1 LKVKSAIVFGLVFLG
16 AMSVQA
22 APFGE
27 IRSARSLPIHGV
39 KMIESDKG
47 VFFISENGRFA
58 WKGPI
63 YDMWNAKPV
72 ATIEDAETVVN
83 HIDVKKIGVKP
94 NDLATLS
101 FGEGQQEEI
110 IFVSSAC
117 PHCKKLLEQAVE
129 LGEQYRFHIILIPM
143 GRKSMKQTRQLLC
156 APDQG
161 RAVKALLTGDY
172 EGLGSGD
179 CRIKSLQR
187 TLVAARILGIRSV
200 PYLIRHDGQVKTGG
214 VKNLAAWLAAA
225 EVEGK

>member
-1 LKVKSAIVFGLVFLG
+1 MKIAAMIFGLVLIL
-16 AMSVQA
+16 AVSAQA

-27 IRSARSLPIHGV
+27 IKSAKSLPIHGV
-39 KMIESDKG
+39 KMIESDQG

-63 YDMWNAKPV
+63 YDMWNNRPV
-72 ATIEDAETVVN
+72 ATMEDAETVVN

-129 LGEQYRFHIILIPM
+129 LGKQYRFHIVLIPM
-143 GRKSMKQTRQLLC
+143 GKQSMERTRQLLC

-161 RAVKALLTGDY
+161 RAIKALVTGNYD
-172 EGLGSGD
+172 GLGSGD
-179 CRIKSLQR
+179 CQLKSLQR

-200 PYLIRHDGQVKTGG
+200 PYLIRHDGQVGTGG

-225 EVEGK
+225 EVKEGK